1 MVGRPDARWGEAVVA
16 VVVPKAGRHVS
27 AESIVELLQ
36 GRVARYKLPREVVIA
51 QSLPRTAL
59 GKLMREQIKTSVRR
73 SDSVEAA

>member
-1 MVGRPDARWGEAVVA
+1 VA

-27 AESIVELLQ
+27 AESIAELLQ
-36 GRVARYKLPREVVIA
+36 GRVARYKLPREVVIV

-73 SDSVEAA
+73 SDSVEAV